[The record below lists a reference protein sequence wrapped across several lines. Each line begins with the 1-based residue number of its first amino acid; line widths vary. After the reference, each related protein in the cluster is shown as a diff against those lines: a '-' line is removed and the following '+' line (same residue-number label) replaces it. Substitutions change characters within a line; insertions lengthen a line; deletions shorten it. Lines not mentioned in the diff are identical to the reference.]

1 MNEFEKS
8 LQDFLLRWSR
18 RKLGLEARPSEPSP
32 PKTQPKTQ
40 QTESAKSQSAKS
52 HESDGANPPIETS
65 GPSGDSA
72 VEPFDLARLPTIE
85 SIDASTDIR
94 AFLAPGIPAELTR
107 AALRRAW
114 LSDAAIRD
122 FVGLAENQ
130 WDFTN
135 PDTIPGFGSLELS
148 PELRRLVA
156 WVFDQ
161 PAAQDADAPETTP
174 AARAITATSVKTLES
189 SAPTGS
195 VADLASAD
203 EVIVTPAPRTDA
215 APQTNCAAQE
225 PEGVHVK
232 PKHGRALP
240 K

>member
-1 MNEFEKS
+1 MNESEKS

-32 PKTQPKTQ
+32 TKTQ
-40 QTESAKSQSAKS
+40 QTESTES
-52 HESDGANPPIETS
+52 HEGDGANPPTETS
-65 GPSGDSA
+65 GPSASST

-94 AFLAPGIPAELTR
+94 AFLAPGVPAELAR

-114 LSDAAIRD
+114 LSDPVIRD

-135 PDTIPGFGSLELS
+135 PDSIPGFGSLELT
-148 PELRRLVA
+148 PELHRLVA
-156 WVFDQ
+156 LLFDR
-161 PAAQDADAPETTP
+161 PAAKDADAPETTP
-174 AARAITATSVKTLES
+174 AAPAINATPVKTL
-189 SAPTGS
+189 APTAS
-195 VADLASAD
+195 VADLANAD
-203 EVIVTPAPRTDA
+203 EVIATPASRTDA
-215 APQTNCAAQE
+215 APQYNCAAQQRE
-225 PEGVHVK
+225 RVHVK
-232 PKHGRALP
+232 PRHGGALP

>member
-1 MNEFEKS
+1 MNESEKS

-32 PKTQPKTQ
+32 TKTQ
-40 QTESAKSQSAKS
+40 QTESAQS
-52 HESDGANPPIETS
+52 HEGGGANPPIETS

-72 VEPFDLARLPTIE
+72 VESFDLARLPTIE

-94 AFLAPGIPAELTR
+94 AFLAPGVPAELTR

-114 LSDAAIRD
+114 LSDPAIRD
-122 FVGLAENQ
+122 FIGLAENQ

-135 PDTIPGFGSLELS
+135 PDTIPGFGSLELT
-148 PELRRLVA
+148 PELRHLVA
-156 WVFDQ
+156 WLFDQ
-161 PAAQDADAPETTP
+161 PAAKDADAPETTP
-174 AARAITATSVKTLES
+174 AARAITAPSMKTLAS
-189 SAPTGS
+189 SAPTAS
-195 VADLASAD
+195 VAHLASAD

-215 APQTNCAAQE
+215 APQNNCPAQE
-225 PEGVHVK
+225 RERVHVK
-232 PKHGRALP
+232 PKHGGALP

>member
-18 RKLGLEARPSEPSP
+18 RKLGLEAWPSEPSP
-32 PKTQPKTQ
+32 TKTQ
-40 QTESAKSQSAKS
+40 QTESAES
-52 HESDGANPPIETS
+52 HEGDGANAPIETS

-114 LSDAAIRD
+114 LSDTAIRD

-130 WDFTN
+130 WDFTK
-135 PDTIPGFGSLELS
+135 PDTIPGFGSLELT

-161 PAAQDADAPETTP
+161 PAAKDADASETTP
-174 AARAITATSVKTLES
+174 AARVITATSVKTLGS
-189 SAPTGS
+189 SAPTAS

-203 EVIVTPAPRTDA
+203 EVIVTPAPRNDA
-215 APQTNCAAQE
+215 APQTNCAVQE
-225 PEGVHVK
+225 RERVHVK
-232 PKHGRALP
+232 PKHGGALP
-240 K
+240 R